1 MITIEIPG
9 YRTLCLQNLLLDYNG
24 TIALDG
30 EIPEPVRK
38 QLRRL
43 SEEVDIY
50 VLTADTH
57 ETATKMCADL
67 PVTIRTF
74 PTGAAMQEKHRI
86 LRELG
91 DDSCAAMGNGRNDL
105 LMCRDAALSV
115 AVIGPEGAHG
125 RLLSDADVCVTS
137 INDGLDLLLKPKRLI
152 ASLRG

>member
-9 YRTLCLQNLLLDYNG
+9 YRTLYLQNLLLDYNG

-38 QLRRL
+38 L

-57 ETATKMCADL
+57 GTAAQICADL

-91 DDSCAAMGNGRNDL
+91 EDSCAAMGNGRNDL

>member
-1 MITIEIPG
+1 MITIKIPG

-30 EIPEPVRK
+30 EIPEPVRE
-38 QLRRL
+38 QLLRL

-57 ETATKMCADL
+57 GTAAQICA
-67 PVTIRTF
+67 
-74 PTGAAMQEKHRI
+74 
-86 LRELG
+86 
-91 DDSCAAMGNGRNDL
+91 DL